1 VPLRLSTVYSYYRT
15 DFWGYCRLKWL
26 HILNSVSNGSRKKNL
41 HIFKRNS
48 ARTIFLS
55 SVLKINGL
63 KGKGVAE
70 KLTAEEC
77 RQEQRKHP
85 TQDFCLYA
93 IPKAMYQW
101 Q

>member
-1 VPLRLSTVYSYYRT
+1 
-15 DFWGYCRLKWL
+15 
-26 HILNSVSNGSRKKNL
+26 
-41 HIFKRNS
+41 
-48 ARTIFLS
+48 
-55 SVLKINGL
+55 VLKINGL